1 MGVLGELEAA
11 AKHHRAHSIYGGDI
25 NLAMEESFKAGAT
38 WQREQMETNRLKHC
52 DNITEEQ
59 YDLECRFLD
68 DFLAKNNRMPTY
80 LDAIEYG
87 KNKKPDLSGLE
98 NSIIVGGKVYQLVDD
113 PGGEGHKC
121 RRCAF
126 NGGVCDFYGFPVC
139 SLIFDNT
146 DKKIFKTITN
156 F

>member
-1 MGVLGELEAA
+1 MTENRFLQELETA

-38 WQREQMETNRLKHC
+38 WQKEQMETNRLKHC

-87 KNKKPDLSGLE
+87 MNLKK
-98 NSIIVGGKVYQLVDD
+98 
-113 PGGEGHKC
+113 
-121 RRCAF
+121 
-126 NGGVCDFYGFPVC
+126 
-139 SLIFDNT
+139 
-146 DKKIFKTITN
+146 
-156 F
+156 